1 MTDSDPIRVLIADDN
16 RPFRRGVR
24 LRLEH
29 ADGITVVGEA
39 ATGRDAVRGALAE
52 HADVVL
58 MDLEMPEMNGI
69 DATRAVIGES
79 GGATRVIALTSHGED
94 QLVMSALG
102 NGASGYLLKTHD
114 SSQLVEAIRAAHR
127 GDALMS
133 SRVTRSVLTDIA
145 QRRLSDDDRAKVASL
160 SPAEA
165 RVVHFLSDGITSN
178 EQLADALVV
187 SVNTVRSHIQS
198 SMRKVGAADRTQLAL
213 WGVRVRAELAS
224 HPNGRI

>member
-1 MTDSDPIRVLIADDN
+1 MTDSVPIRVLIADDN

-29 ADGITVVGEA
+29 AEGIAVVGEA
-39 ATGRDAVRGALAE
+39 ANGRDAVEGAITE
-52 HADVVL
+52 QADVVL

-69 DATRAVIGES
+69 DAIRAVVDES

-94 QLVMSALG
+94 HLVMRALS

-145 QRRLSDDDRAKVASL
+145 QRRLSQGDREKVASL
-160 SPAEA
+160 SPSES
-165 RVVHFLSDGITSN
+165 RIVHLLSDGITSN
-178 EQLADALVV
+178 EQLAAELVV

-198 SMRKVGAADRTQLAL
+198 SMRKVGATDRTQLAL
-213 WGVRVRAELAS
+213 WGVRVRSELVS

>member
-1 MTDSDPIRVLIADDN
+1 MTDSGPIRVLIADDN

-24 LRLEH
+24 LRLEQ
-29 ADGITVVGEA
+29 ADGISVVGEA
-39 ATGRDAVRGALAE
+39 ANGRDAVKGALAE

-69 DATRAVIGES
+69 DAIRAVVDES
-79 GGATRVIALTSHGED
+79 AGATRVIALTSHGED
-94 QLVMSALG
+94 QLVMRALG

-114 SSQLVEAIRAAHR
+114 GSQLVEAIRAAHR

-145 QRRLSDDDRAKVASL
+145 QRRLSAEDRAKVASL
-160 SPAEA
+160 SPSES

-178 EQLADALVV
+178 DQLAAELVV
-187 SVNTVRSHIQS
+187 SVNTVRSHVQS
-198 SMRKVGAADRTQLAL
+198 AMRKVGAGDRTQLAL
-213 WGVRVRAELAS
+213 WGVRVRAELVD

>member
-1 MTDSDPIRVLIADDN
+1 MTESGSIRVLIADDN

-29 ADGITVVGEA
+29 ADGIVVVGEA
-39 ATGRDAVRGALAE
+39 GTGRDAVKAAIAE

-69 DATRAVIGES
+69 DATRAVVEES
-79 GGATRVIALTSHGED
+79 YGVTRVIALTSHGED
-94 QLVMSALG
+94 HLVMSALDS
-102 NGASGYLLKTHD
+102 GASGYLLKTHD
-114 SSQLVEAIRAAHR
+114 SSQLVDAIRAAHR

-145 QRRLSDDDRAKVASL
+145 RRRVTAEDRARAASL
-160 SPAEA
+160 SPSEA
-165 RVVHFLSDGITSN
+165 RVVSLLSDGITSN
-178 EQLADALVV
+178 EQLAAELVV
-187 SVNTVRSHIQS
+187 SVNTVRSHVQS

-213 WGVRVRAELAS
+213 WGVRVRSVLTA
-224 HPNGRI
+224 HPIG

>member
-1 MTDSDPIRVLIADDN
+1 MTDSDPIRVLIADDT

-69 DATRAVIGES
+69 DATRAVVGES

-145 QRRLSDDDRAKVASL
+145 QRRLSDDDSAKVASH

-213 WGVRVRAELAS
+213 WGVRVRAELAP